1 MNTLKI
7 KTHRMSEEY
16 QNRNHF
22 FVLSKGNN
30 AGKPMENPCPNCF
43 VVIANNVQEREYFY
57 WLCYGL
63 WVGGFFRP
71 FLSGSV
77 ISFLRI
83 AELREVIYQ
92 VHSKVNV
99 RKEALMSSIEILNK
113 LSAHQDNLIKQ
124 IQLIKHAKKA
134 LMYKMLK

>member
-1 MNTLKI
+1 
-7 KTHRMSEEY
+7 MSEEFK
-16 QNRNHF
+16 NRNHF

-30 AGKPMENPCPNCF
+30 AGKPMESPCPNCF
-43 VVIANNVQEREYFY
+43 VVITDNVREREYFY

-83 AELREVIYQ
+83 AELNQVITHA
-92 VHSKVNV
+92 HSKVAL
-99 RKEALMSSIEILNK
+99 RREALMSSVEILNK
-113 LSAHQDNLIKQ
+113 LSAQHDNLIKQ
-124 IQLIKHAKKA
+124 VQLIKEAKKA
-134 LMYKMLK
+134 LMYKVLR

>member
-1 MNTLKI
+1 MNTPKI
-7 KTHRMSEEY
+7 KTHRMSEEFKN
-16 QNRNHF
+16 QNHF

-30 AGKPMENPCPNCF
+30 AGKPMESSCPNCF
-43 VVIANNVQEREYFY
+43 VVITNNLQEREYFY

-83 AELREVIYQ
+83 AELNQVIRHA
-92 VHSKVNV
+92 HSKVAL

-113 LSAHQDNLIKQ
+113 LSAQHDNLMKQVQLIKQ
-124 IQLIKHAKKA
+124 AKKA
-134 LMYKMLK
+134 IMYKVLR